1 MFPSSDMT
9 SGIEHLLERD
19 RIAQAITEAHPELAE
34 KIEVDDAKPL
44 LKIPAPRGGYLV
56 IARMTRKGIA
66 RWVVAVPDGPEPT
79 IHEPENMA
87 GYVEV
92 VEDALGL
99 DRVE

>member
-1 MFPSSDMT
+1 MFPSSDMLR
-9 SGIEHLLERD
+9 GIEHLLERD
-19 RIAQAITEAHPELAE
+19 RIANTISDAHPELAE

-44 LKIPAPRGGYLV
+44 LKISAPRGGYV
-56 IARMTRKGIA
+56 IIARMTRQGIT
-66 RWVVAVPDGPEPT
+66 RWIVGVPDGPEPT